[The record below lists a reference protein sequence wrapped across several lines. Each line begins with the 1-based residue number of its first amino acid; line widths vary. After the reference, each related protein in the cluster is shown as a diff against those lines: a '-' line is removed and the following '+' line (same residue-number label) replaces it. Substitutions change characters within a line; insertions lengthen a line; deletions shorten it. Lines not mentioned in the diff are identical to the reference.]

1 MNTKPTQAAK
11 ILRHMEAFGAITA
24 LEALGEYGIMRLGAR
39 IWELKAAGYDIK
51 TELVSG
57 TNRFGE
63 ATHYARYTLA
73 KGAA

>member
-11 ILRHMEAFGAITA
+11 ILRHLEAFGGITA

-51 TELVSG
+51 TELVGG

-63 ATHYARYTLA
+63 PVHYARYTL
-73 KGAA
+73 GGPAA